1 MGYYKGR
8 YYSQEFRIT
17 QSMRESIY
25 EDISFSF
32 STVKNDHTGV
42 SLLVYG
48 HFSCFIGNSD
58 FEGTKNKRTFVEHT
72 LDDRIMNIINR
83 L

>member
-1 MGYYKGR
+1 MACFLGFFA
-8 YYSQEFRIT
+8 SQRL
-17 QSMRESIY
+17 
-25 EDISFSF
+25 
-32 STVKNDHTGV
+32 STVK
-42 SLLVYG
+42 LRA
-48 HFSCFIGNSD
+48 FFCFIGNSD

>member
-1 MGYYKGR
+1 M
-8 YYSQEFRIT
+8 
-17 QSMRESIY
+17 
-25 EDISFSF
+25 
-32 STVKNDHTGV
+32 
-42 SLLVYG
+42 VYG
-48 HFSCFIGNSD
+48 GLFLLYFIGNSD